1 MVLAHPEGGL
11 VADSAP
17 FCPYVGL
24 RPFRE
29 EDRPYFFGR
38 ENEIRTIADN
48 LYGAR
53 LTILYGASGVGK
65 SSVLMA
71 GLVPQLRKEPRTAV
85 VMFRR
90 WQVPQAAAL
99 LKRQV
104 IESAS
109 AVGGKS
115 LAIDENLPLDE
126 LLKQAADT
134 VDGTILLLLDQFEE
148 YFLYFPD
155 PGPEGGFDAE
165 LARAINRRG
174 TSTPAFSFRCAR
186 TRFPSSTGSASG
198 SRHSSATRS
207 SCLTCGWALPNSRSL
222 NRSRSTTRSTRMR
235 SANRSRSS
243 RHSSRPCSSR

>member
-1 MVLAHPEGGL
+1 M
-11 VADSAP
+11 ADAAL

-24 RPFRE
+24 RPFNE

-99 LKRQV
+99 LKRRV
-104 IESAS
+104 IEAAS
-109 AVGGKS
+109 AAAGRS
-115 LAIDENLPLDE
+115 LAIDENPPLDE

-134 VDGTILLLLDQFEE
+134 FDGTILLLLDQFEE
-148 YFLYFPD
+148 YFLYNQIPD
-155 PGPEGGFDAE
+155 PKVASTRNWR
-165 LARAINRRG
+165 ARSRDE
-174 TSTPAFSFRCAR
+174 TSTRASSFRCAR
-186 TRFPSSTGSASG
+186 TRFLNWTASASE
-198 SRHSSATRS
+198 SRRSSATRS
-207 SCLTCGWALPNSRSL
+207 GCRTCGWVRQSSRS
-222 NRSRSTTRSTRMR
+222 
-235 SANRSRSS
+235 
-243 RHSSRPCSSR
+243 